1 MQKRLEFTPQYIY
14 TITMRTILHCDA
26 NNFYASVEMKLNPS
40 LIGLPVAV
48 SGNPEKRH
56 GIILAKSNLAKACG
70 VQTGET
76 LWQAKLKCPNIV
88 FVPPH
93 YDDYV
98 DFSNKLFDLYTEYTD
113 KVEPFG
119 IDECWLECTGSTK
132 LFGSGEDIANAIR
145 QRVKEELG
153 ITISVGVGHT
163 KALAKLGSDYKKPD
177 ATTVINTSNYRDIV
191 WPLPVSDLLMVGRK
205 TTKLFAK
212 LNIKTIG
219 DLAQFD
225 IALLRKYL
233 GKNADKLY
241 SYANGIEIDS
251 VKHYY
256 DKHIPE
262 SVGNSTTTPRDMT
275 SRDEALAIITSL
287 SEMVAVRL
295 RRFGLLANG
304 VGLSIRYSTLD
315 GSHMTNLIGM
325 STSNAE
331 QISAQ
336 AAKLLDTMHNFN
348 TDTPIRQLG
357 VSTYKL
363 TSERIRQATL
373 FDEGIDKQEKI
384 EQSVDDIRKKYGYT
398 SVQKGIVLKH
408 KDICSGLVDKDFQ
421 PFKK

>member
-1 MQKRLEFTPQYIY
+1 
-14 TITMRTILHCDA
+14 MRTILHCDA
-26 NNFYASVEMKLNPS
+26 NNFFASVEMKLNPS

-48 SGNPEKRH
+48 SGNPEMRH
-56 GIILAKSNLAKACG
+56 GIILAKSDLAKACG
-70 VQTGET
+70 VQTGEA
-76 LWQAKLKCPNIV
+76 LWQAKLKCPNII

-93 YDDYV
+93 YDAYV
-98 DFSNKLFDLYTEYTD
+98 DFSNKLFNLYTEYTD

-119 IDECWLECTGSTK
+119 IDECWLECTGSTM
-132 LFGSGEDIANAIR
+132 LFDSGENIANTLR
-145 QRVKEELG
+145 KRVKEELG

-163 KALAKLGSDYKKPD
+163 KAFAKLGSDYKKPD
-177 ATTVINTSNYRDIV
+177 ATTVITTNNYRDIV
-191 WPLPVSDLLMVGRK
+191 WPLPVSDLLMVGCK
-205 TTKLFAK
+205 TTKLFAR
-212 LNIKTIG
+212 LNIRTIG

-225 IALLRKYL
+225 RILLKKYI
-233 GKNADKLY
+233 GKNADKLH
-241 SYANGIEIDS
+241 SYANGIETES

-262 SVGNSTTTPRDMT
+262 SVGNSTTTPHDMT

-287 SEMVAVRL
+287 SEMIAVRL

-315 GSHMTNLIGM
+315 SSQMTNLIGM

-331 QISAQ
+331 QISTQ
-336 AAKLLDTMHNFN
+336 AIKLLDTMHNFSS
-348 TDTPIRQLG
+348 DTPIRQLG
-357 VSTYKL
+357 ISTYKL
-363 TSERIRQATL
+363 TSERVRQATL
-373 FDEGIDKQEKI
+373 FDEGLEKQEKL

-408 KDICSGLVDKDFQ
+408 KDICNGLVDKEFQ